1 MREYGFISRLFLLKL
16 WHMENQKSKF
26 IKEVDKGRI
35 TTVKNLESWRF
46 ER

>member
-1 MREYGFISRLFLLKL
+1 MRGYGFISRLFLLKL
-16 WHMENQKSKF
+16 WHMENQKSK
-26 IKEVDKGRI
+26 VDKGRI